1 MDKKVELQ
9 VLNITNSQ
17 AQVGAFALLL
27 GEVNGERQL
36 PIIIG
41 PAEAQATALYM
52 KGVKTPRPLTHD
64 LFMTII
70 GVLGASLL
78 RVLIYKAKDGI
89 FYSYIY
95 LKKDEE
101 IIRIDTRTSD
111 AVGMAIRAE
120 CPILIYESIL
130 EQECLRISNEERRHP
145 EESDEEAEDEK
156 KRDLPRN
163 VTSMS
168 LEEGS
173 SNQRRELRTGCQ
185 DTRPDQFKKSKP
197 LTNYARILYSRYT
210 EKLRTSGRGSTTLY
224 PRPAVGYRRRNHS
237 YGR

>member
-41 PAEAQATALYM
+41 PAEAQATALYL
-52 KGVKTPRPLTHD
+52 KGIKTPRPVKTPRPLTHD

-168 LEEGS
+168 LEEALEQAIKDENYELAAKIRDRINS
-173 SNQRRELRTGCQ
+173 RNQ
-185 DTRPDQFKKSKP
+185 
-197 LTNYARILYSRYT
+197 
-210 EKLRTSGRGSTTLY
+210 
-224 PRPAVGYRRRNHS
+224 NH
-237 YGR
+237 

>member
-1 MDKKVELQ
+1 MP
-9 VLNITNSQ
+9 ITSAYAAKINQMS
-17 AQVGAFALLL
+17 GHS
-27 GEVNGERQL
+27 R
-36 PIIIG
+36 
-41 PAEAQATALYM
+41 
-52 KGVKTPRPLTHD
+52 LT
-64 LFMTII
+64 
-70 GVLGASLL
+70 SLL

-168 LEEGS
+168 LEEALEQAIKDENYELAAKIRDRINS
-173 SNQRRELRTGCQ
+173 RNQ
-185 DTRPDQFKKSKP
+185 
-197 LTNYARILYSRYT
+197 
-210 EKLRTSGRGSTTLY
+210 
-224 PRPAVGYRRRNHS
+224 NH
-237 YGR
+237 

>member
-70 GVLGASLL
+70 GVLGAGLL

-163 VTSMS
+163 VTSMA
-168 LEEGS
+168 LEEALEQAIKDENYELAAKIRDRINS
-173 SNQRRELRTGCQ
+173 RNQN
-185 DTRPDQFKKSKP
+185 D
-197 LTNYARILYSRYT
+197 
-210 EKLRTSGRGSTTLY
+210 
-224 PRPAVGYRRRNHS
+224 
-237 YGR
+237 